1 MVSERTIKTIKKISR
16 DKFFDADTRT
26 RVAPK
31 NIKKIYSRKDK
42 HKKPLE

>member
-1 MVSERTIKTIKKISR
+1 MVSERTIKTLKKIAR
-16 DKFFDADTRT
+16 DKFLDVDTRT

-31 NIKKIYSRKDK
+31 NVKKVYSRKDK